1 LIAAIGRELA
11 EEDQTEVPGTPLID
25 PETPRLEDE
34 EMDPLAGLRSSIRR
48 QSPKKMKQSK
58 ECYIKCIHNYY
69 QTTSECGGQ

>member
-1 LIAAIGRELA
+1 MIAAIGRELA

-48 QSPKKMKQSK
+48 QSPKKNEAIERMLHQV
-58 ECYIKCIHNYY
+58 HP
-69 QTTSECGGQ
+69 QLLPDHQ

>member
-1 LIAAIGRELA
+1 MIAAIGRELA

-48 QSPKKMKQSK
+48 QSPKRKSDEAIERMLHQV
-58 ECYIKCIHNYY
+58 HP
-69 QTTSECGGQ
+69 QLLPDHQ